1 MVVVPLSTV
10 MSTSPRLL
18 MPMELTASMRSVA
31 EPVSVVRESASMRP
45 EVLSSR
51 SLRTAAV
58 SVVSVRVTS

>member
-1 MVVVPLSTV
+1 MPAESKAELRST
-10 MSTSPRLL
+10 
-18 MPMELTASMRSVA
+18 AG
-31 EPVSVVRESASMRP
+31 PVSVVRESASMIP